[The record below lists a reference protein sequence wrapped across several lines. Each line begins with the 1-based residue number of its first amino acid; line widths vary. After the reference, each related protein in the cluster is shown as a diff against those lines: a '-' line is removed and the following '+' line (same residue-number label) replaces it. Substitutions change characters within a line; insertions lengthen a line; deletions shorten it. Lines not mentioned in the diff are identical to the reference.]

1 MAASRAVDFEL
12 RDLEVA
18 LGDADVEILL
28 ERAIDPVVGDVG
40 LGQRRDQTRPELLQL
55 LRIAPDDRAS
65 AVTRLSYSLR
75 TVISCA
81 TIASYFA
88 CASLVSVIVATP
100 TSKLRFACASC
111 SDHRLLLAF
120 GELDVEL
127 REQDVEVRDRD
138 ADDQVLL
145 RASSRT

>member
-1 MAASRAVDFEL
+1 M
-12 RDLEVA
+12 
-18 LGDADVEILL
+18 
-28 ERAIDPVVGDVG
+28 
-40 LGQRRDQTRPELLQL
+40 
-55 LRIAPDDRAS
+55 IARS

-111 SDHRLLLAF
+111 SDDGLLLAL

-127 REQDVEVRDRD
+127 REQDVEIRDGD

-145 RASSRT
+145 RGAEHVVGLRDLLLRLVVQHQILVAEQRLRRRHDRVVLVEIAVDVDRGSLLIVAS

>member
-1 MAASRAVDFEL
+1 M
-12 RDLEVA
+12 
-18 LGDADVEILL
+18 
-28 ERAIDPVVGDVG
+28 
-40 LGQRRDQTRPELLQL
+40 
-55 LRIAPDDRAS
+55 IARS

-111 SDHRLLLAF
+111 SDDRLLLAL

-127 REQDVEVRDRD
+127 GEQNVEVRDGD

-145 RASSRT
+145 RGAQDVVRLRDLLLRLVVQDQVLVAEHRLRRRHDRGVLMKIAVDVLTADRP